1 MSIYPILAWFNG
13 SWHGS
18 TVQFTAFFL
27 FEKKKKK
34 SRKSWIF
41 NPGDTLMRTER
52 GREITGFRKKKRRA
66 RVEKKR
72 T

>member
-41 NPGDTLMRTER
+41 NPGDINHKCAENST
-52 GREITGFRKKKRRA
+52 IIRKAQKIFFLI
-66 RVEKKR
+66 
-72 T
+72 